1 MLTRA
6 SAVAFLLV
14 LSTVACAS
22 PVVDSPGSTS
32 PEAQATSVRRTAVA
46 EVQRIIAG
54 NLAPTP
60 VPVATATPAP
70 TCSGAIWWFE
80 ARAYVGESR
89 TVQGPVVAAR
99 LAPNAESVLEV
110 GQRYPD
116 PTGFVVSVPPG
127 ADARLTGRTI
137 CVTGRIRTA
146 AGTTTM
152 DVRDAA
158 AIVVVN

>member
-54 NLAPTP
+54 N
-60 VPVATATPAP
+60 
-70 TCSGAIWWFE
+70 
-80 ARAYVGESR
+80 
-89 TVQGPVVAAR
+89 

>member
-80 ARAYVGESR
+80 ARTYVG
-89 TVQGPVVAAR
+89 
-99 LAPNAESVLEV
+99 
-110 GQRYPD
+110 D
-116 PTGFVVSVPPG
+116 
-127 ADARLTGRTI
+127 
-137 CVTGRIRTA
+137 
-146 AGTTTM
+146 TTTM